1 MTPKKA
7 KPRQPQKTAESKTT
21 TKLIEVCVELTV
33 LQYQTVHVDTSQ
45 PGWREK
51 VLSNAEELACVHG
64 GKIIARKGKITK
76 E

>member
-1 MTPKKA
+1 MAPKQA
-7 KPRQPQKTAESKTT
+7 KSRKSRKTAAPKTT

-33 LQYQTVHVDTSQ
+33 VQYQTVHVDTSQ

-51 VLSNAEELACVHG
+51 ALSKAEELACVHG

>member
-1 MTPKKA
+1 MPSKKPKPKKA
-7 KPRQPQKTAESKTT
+7 SKEQST

-45 PGWREK
+45 PGWKEQALRT
-51 VLSNAEELACVHG
+51 AEQLAYVSG
-64 GKIIARKGKITK
+64 GEITDRRATI

>member
-1 MTPKKA
+1 MAPKKA
-7 KPRQPQKTAESKTT
+7 ESSKPRRTAQPKTT

-33 LQYQTVHVDTSQ
+33 LQYQTVRVDTSQ

-51 VLSNAEELACVHG
+51 ALSKAEELACVHG
-64 GKIIARKGKITK
+64 GEIISRKGEITK

>member
-1 MTPKKA
+1 MSPKKA
-7 KPRQPQKTAESKTT
+7 KSRKPQKAAQPKST

-33 LQYQTVHVDTSQ
+33 LQYQTVHVDTSN

-51 VLSNAEELACVHG
+51 AISKAEELACVHG
-64 GKIIARKGKITK
+64 GEIISRRGEITK

>member
-1 MTPKKA
+1 MPPKKP
-7 KPRQPQKTAESKTT
+7 KPRKPQKAAQPKST

-33 LQYQTVHVDTSQ
+33 LQYQTVHVDTSN

-51 VLSNAEELACVHG
+51 AISKAEELACVHG
-64 GKIIARKGKITK
+64 GEIISRKGEITK